1 MKSARVALHHDS
13 ETITTIHEGICASPD
28 LDREIILGGQSVD
41 GVETITSFVYGEVAA
56 YESLLTDLEMVLEY
70 DVTPAN
76 DGFFLYLR
84 RELGANGLSLLNVLA
99 QDTVVVVP
107 PIEIRSDGSIR
118 LTLVGYSTDLSAVIE
133 ALASDVSIDVCWTSD
148 SVTVTGT
155 PVSDRQLVA
164 LSTARDVGYYEV
176 PRDNGIETVADELDV
191 AVSTASE
198 LLRRGEANAIER
210 LFDQRL

>member
-1 MKSARVALHHDS
+1 MALHHDS

-176 PRDNGIETVADELDV
+176 PRDDGIETVADELDV